1 MTRVAVPPWSLRNK
15 VWGPQLRI
23 TEGRVLQCPRASR
36 KCLGRLRGRT
46 ALPAGQPRCSPPG
59 GSTPDRAR
67 QVCGGSCFGGAVR
80 EVAPSGSGQRV
91 GRGPWATAPREL
103 WRPEASP
110 RQQRAAWQIPCSLGR
125 GPRALTAASAGRDSN
140 PARLCRLL
148 RAGGQEG
155 RQRAAH
161 WPLGSR
167 IRVARWPWAKK
178 GSSSTEQAI
187 GENPRVWPLMVVDSP
202 GEVAGLPGRMGYHE
216 AGWSPP
222 NSRASLAHH
231 RAHLAVLRG
240 PGLGGALGTVCALL
254 CSVTCHR
261 RDVRC
266 SLLREQ
272 ARGPVA

>member
-1 MTRVAVPPWSLRNK
+1 M
-15 VWGPQLRI
+15 
-23 TEGRVLQCPRASR
+23 
-36 KCLGRLRGRT
+36 
-46 ALPAGQPRCSPPG
+46 
-59 GSTPDRAR
+59 
-67 QVCGGSCFGGAVR
+67 R

-125 GPRALTAASAGRDSN
+125 APRALTAASTGRDSN

-222 NSRASLAHH
+222 ELPGFPSAPPRPSRCAARTWAWWRL
-231 RAHLAVLRG
+231 G
-240 PGLGGALGTVCALL
+240 DGLCAALL
-254 CSVTCHR
+254 RHLSPQR
-261 RDVRC
+261 RVVF
-266 SLLREQ
+266 SS
-272 ARGPVA
+272 A